1 MRFLVLTKFWLKL
14 TKVCGAFTLVIF
26 ECVWERG
33 RREIEWSHMCFT
45 FYFNLNIFSLFPS
58 FQSNNTLHVC
68 ELCWIVYGKT
78 KGTFRGNIILSWCS
92 NERTLLFFYFYIST
106 NARMLIFIRRR
117 DQICNFFSLSFSI
130 NHTSHLISP
139 QCDFTTNR
147 DSIYY
152 SWAFAVTLVNSLL
165 GLAQLLGLS
174 SQFQWFEPEAQAR
187 TKSNNVIVPYYESCL
202 YTHYWPLFNDFVY
215 NFYQFPL
222 YLYL

>member
-1 MRFLVLTKFWLKL
+1 MCVNYAELSMERLKVPL
-14 TKVCGAFTLVIF
+14 EV
-26 ECVWERG
+26 
-33 RREIEWSHMCFT
+33 
-45 FYFNLNIFSLFPS
+45 
-58 FQSNNTLHVC
+58 
-68 ELCWIVYGKT
+68 
-78 KGTFRGNIILSWCS
+78 ILSYLDVVT
-92 NERTLLFFYFYIST
+92 RGLYFFFFFFIST

-165 GLAQLLGLS
+165 GLVQLLGLS

-187 TKSNNVIVPYYESCL
+187 TKSNNVIVLYYESCL

-215 NFYQFPL
+215 NFNQFPL